1 MVATRGSHG
10 IRKPK
15 TYHNGSAKAIEVVA
29 PELPPPPVAQSPTDD
44 ENAAPPPPPLPSSGG
59 SRNAIA
65 YSPSKKARRSS
76 MAFAPICVFS
86 PNEGTPPMIHVPKT
100 PVLGSAIKASGGMR
114 RLSNGSCL
122 SCACTKSLAASFRHA
137 AHAPRSIHARTG
149 RSDVLSPPK
158 SREKLHKRARGLS
171 DAALEEAEA

>member
-86 PNEGTPPMIHVPKT
+86 PNKERGTRNLKIGMATVEGP
-100 PVLGSAIKASGGMR
+100 AITT
-114 RLSNGSCL
+114 LSTL
-122 SCACTKSLAASFRHA
+122 Q
-137 AHAPRSIHARTG
+137 
-149 RSDVLSPPK
+149 
-158 SREKLHKRARGLS
+158 
-171 DAALEEAEA
+171 

>member
-29 PELPPPPVAQSPTDD
+29 PELPPPPVAQSPTED

-59 SRNAIA
+59 SRNAVA

-86 PNEGTPPMIHVPKT
+86 PNEGTPPMIHVPMT

-122 SCACTKSLAASFRHA
+122 SCACTKSPPPLGTLLTH
-137 AHAPRSIHARTG
+137 HARFTRAQG
-149 RSDVLSPPK
+149 ARTC
-158 SREKLHKRARGLS
+158 SRRQSRARNSTRGQ
-171 DAALEEAEA
+171 EG